1 MVKVAQGSAVLLS
14 NREKEVIQWMC
25 RGKTNWEIGQLMN
38 ISEYTVKN
46 HVSKILK
53 KIEASNRQHA
63 VAKALEMGLVSLSE
77 DNSSQ

>member
-1 MVKVAQGSAVLLS
+1 MVNVAQGSAVLLS